1 MTFFTVTVMNFVTCL
16 FVHYSDVLIENAVP
30 EIMAEIRDASDVWF
44 QIGVELKLR
53 METLEAIRQ
62 RNPSNE
68 DCLRELL
75 REWLKNPDL
84 QHTWAELIR
93 ALRSKTVRKLDLAT
107 ELERKHCP
115 DPGRL
120 THVNP

>member
-1 MTFFTVTVMNFVTCL
+1 MKFVTCL

-53 METLEAIRQ
+53 METLVAIRQ

-68 DCLRELL
+68 DCLRELV

-120 THVNP
+120 TYVKKCKKCL